1 MEDFLKDLPVQYELA
16 SRRLFIGNV
25 NLLEHWYYRLGDWI
39 NLINILRRQ
48 FEESESPEEII
59 ESLASCGI
67 HLRIIQQNFDDALTE
82 NEYVGNLGVRVTCP
96 NEPAGSDVQ
105 GRPRKH
111 VIKEDI
117 ESLFRIHRN
126 WKLVANVLGVSEK
139 TLQRRR
145 RELGLQVA
153 DRAGPRVTYTAISQE
168 ALCQVVQEVLTILPN
183 AGETYII
190 GACKSRGIFVQR
202 QRVRNAIQTVDLMSR
217 ALRRTVSI
225 IRRVY
230 SVPGANALW

>member
-16 SRRLFIGNV
+16 SRHLFIGNV

-82 NEYVGNLGVRVTCP
+82 NEYVGNLGVRATCP
-96 NEPAGSDVQ
+96 NKPAGSDVQ